1 MTRGKAAIPL
11 DLPRPAGLSSGTP
24 HAKQDCITEALRTA
38 ILNRLLPCGSPL
50 PSTRTLAERWGVARG
65 TVEASFDRL
74 RAEGYVARV
83 RGAGTRV
90 SAVVPDNYLSAPA
103 ATLPQSAPPPAPPA
117 MPDATVSAGVPFV
130 ARMADTALLR
140 QDVWRRHMLA
150 GLRAAGAAELGAP
163 APQGLPG
170 LRRQIALYLGK
181 YRGIACHPDDV
192 LVTTG
197 IRHALDLVA
206 RAVLGPGS
214 KVLVEDPGY
223 PSARHLFAL
232 AGAETVDVPVDGDGI
247 DTRALARHRDAAAV
261 YVTPAHQSPLG
272 VTMSASRRLELLE
285 LAGTHGAWVVED
297 DYDGEFGYQA
307 APLPALKA
315 LDAHDRVIYCGSFN
329 KSLFSGLRVGFMVV
343 PRALRGALFALWQAT
358 GRAVGVTEQLALERL
373 IESDD
378 FARHLRTS
386 RQAYLARRDAVLDQF
401 RRHAP
406 GRWTATGDHAGF
418 HFILWLAP
426 DADEDDLV
434 RRAAAHGLRLQP
446 LRALCRTV
454 RLPPA
459 VVIGYTALT
468 LAQARHAGRLL
479 AGLLAGRHAVE

>member
-1 MTRGKAAIPL
+1 
-11 DLPRPAGLSSGTP
+11 
-24 HAKQDCITEALRTA
+24 
-38 ILNRLLPCGSPL
+38 
-50 PSTRTLAERWGVARG
+50 
-65 TVEASFDRL
+65 
-74 RAEGYVARV
+74 
-83 RGAGTRV
+83 
-90 SAVVPDNYLSAPA
+90 
-103 ATLPQSAPPPAPPA
+103 
-117 MPDATVSAGVPFV
+117 
-130 ARMADTALLR
+130 
-140 QDVWRRHMLA
+140 
-150 GLRAAGAAELGAP
+150 
-163 APQGLPG
+163 
-170 LRRQIALYLGK
+170 
-181 YRGIACHPDDV
+181 
-192 LVTTG
+192 
-197 IRHALDLVA
+197 
-206 RAVLGPGS
+206 
-214 KVLVEDPGY
+214 
-223 PSARHLFAL
+223 
-232 AGAETVDVPVDGDGI
+232 
-247 DTRALARHRDAAAV
+247 
-261 YVTPAHQSPLG
+261 
-272 VTMSASRRLELLE
+272 MSASRRLELLE

-297 DYDGEFGYQA
+297 DYDGEFGYQS

-386 RQAYLARRDAVLDQF
+386 RQAYLARRDAVLDQL

-406 GRWTATGDHAGF
+406 GRWTATGEHAGF

-426 DADEDDLV
+426 DADEDDLA

-459 VVIGYTALT
+459 LVIGYTALT